1 MLQSEASGG
10 SRTTN
15 GMVVV
20 MIELNEQMI
29 DAWISDHR
37 EEMLEE
43 LMEWVRHPSVSRAD
57 LASPGAPY
65 GPDCWKM
72 LDFAMK
78 RCREMGFRTEDHEG
92 YCGSVWYGDA
102 EDELGFYAHLDVVP
116 EGENW
121 IYQPYEPVVEKGFMI
136 GRGCDDDKAPAIM
149 GVYILRFLKEH
160 GIKLNKTV
168 RLMFGCAEETGMD
181 DFASYLGKGGRV
193 PDFGIV
199 ADGGFPV
206 CFAEKGGWNADIL
219 VKKGADILDFR
230 AGNVR
235 NAVPGSASIL
245 LRGDAEELKKRLSE
259 NEASEKLFDDISKL
273 SVAEG
278 EEPGTVRVSAT
289 GKAGHAAFPDG
300 ADSAAIRLCRI
311 LPEIYK
317 DSGKDLMGLALIRRL
332 FEAHDGSGFGFACAD
347 EMSGKLTANAGV
359 FSCEG
364 DRIRI
369 LLDIRYPVTAPIG
382 EMTEGFQTLCQ
393 KKDIVIEKLEIEKPF
408 YMDPKD
414 PRIQLLQGIY
424 KELTGDEKEPYAM
437 GGGTY
442 SRVIPNAITFGP
454 GMAHEKADFLPEG
467 HGGAHGPDETLH
479 IASMLKA
486 FKIYLLS
493 FLKLGGADVKK

>member
-65 GPDCWKM
+65 GPDCRKM
-72 LDFAMK
+72 LDFALK

-121 IYQPYEPVVEKGFMI
+121 IYQPYDPVVEKGFMI

-193 PDFGIV
+193 SDFGIV

-300 ADSAAIRLCRI
+300 ADSAQAPTNGASDVAEFAFTGVAVLTWIWEPVESGEPRRALVDPDDVPAGKEGESLLTIVPNGDDTLTLKACVGNAVKGYWYAI
-311 LPEIYK
+311 
-317 DSGKDLMGLALIRRL
+317 
-332 FEAHDGSGFGFACAD
+332 
-347 EMSGKLTANAGV
+347 
-359 FSCEG
+359 
-364 DRIRI
+364 
-369 LLDIRYPVTAPIG
+369 VTD
-382 EMTEGFQTLCQ
+382 T
-393 KKDIVIEKLEIEKPF
+393 D
-408 YMDPKD
+408 
-414 PRIQLLQGIY
+414 
-424 KELTGDEKEPYAM
+424 LTGDYEEVFAYSYADAD
-437 GGGTY
+437 GELDLGE
-442 SRVIPNAITFGP
+442 
-454 GMAHEKADFLPEG
+454 HEVD
-467 HGGAHGPDETLH
+467 PDDERRF
-479 IASMLKA
+479 
-486 FKIYLLS
+486 FKVRIYEEDPD
-493 FLKLGGADVKK
+493 GE